1 MPESSTGAASGRFI
15 VFEGGE
21 ASGKSTQAARLAARL
36 GALLTR
42 EPGGTELG
50 EQIRTLVLEK
60 ATDRLDHRA
69 ETLLMAAARAQ
80 HVSEVI
86 RPALEAGRDVVCDR
100 FVGSSLAYQ
109 GYGRGLPLEQVR
121 AVSEFATGGLVP
133 DLVLLL
139 LVDAG
144 EASRR
149 RRGRMEPDRCAD
161 DRLDAEGEEFHGR
174 VLAGYRA
181 LAAAEPDRWRTVDGT
196 GTVDEVAARVAAA
209 AEPALDH

>member
-1 MPESSTGAASGRFI
+1 M
-15 VFEGGE
+15 FEGGE

-60 ATDRLDHRA
+60 ATDHLDHRA

-80 HVSEVI
+80 HVSDVI

-121 AVSEFATGGLVP
+121 AVSEFATGGLIA
-133 DLVLLL
+133 DLILLL

-149 RRGRMEPDRCAD
+149 RRGRMEPDRDAD
-161 DRLDAEGEEFHGR
+161 DRLDAEGAEFHRR
-174 VLAGYRA
+174 VLEGYRA

-196 GTVDEVAARVAAA
+196 GTVDEVAARVAKAV
-209 AEPALDH
+209 EQVLIR